1 MLRMTITI
9 KYFGV
14 IAEEAGKI
22 EEVLELDS
30 EDFDVESLK
39 DHCFTKYSF
48 SDTQSIQVAVNQ
60 NMGASGPLQNGD
72 EVAFLPPFSGG

>member
-1 MLRMTITI
+1 MTITI

-14 IAEEAGKI
+14 IAEETGTS

-30 EDFDVESLK
+30 QEYDVESLK
-39 DHCFTKYSF
+39 GRCFSKYSL

-60 NMGASGPLQNGD
+60 NMGASGILEDGD

>member
-1 MLRMTITI
+1 MKITI

-14 IAEEAGKI
+14 IAEEAGKT

-30 EDFDVESLK
+30 EDFDVDALK
-39 DHCFTKYSF
+39 NLCFSKYSL
-48 SDTQSIQVAVNQ
+48 SDTKSVQVAVNQ
-60 NMGASGPLQNGD
+60 NMGASGALQDGD

>member
-1 MLRMTITI
+1 MTITI

-14 IAEEAGKI
+14 IAEETGMS
-22 EEVLELDS
+22 EEVLELDAQK
-30 EDFDVESLK
+30 DDVESLK
-39 DHCFTKYSF
+39 SHCFSKYSL

-60 NMGASGPLQNGD
+60 NLGASGPLKNGD